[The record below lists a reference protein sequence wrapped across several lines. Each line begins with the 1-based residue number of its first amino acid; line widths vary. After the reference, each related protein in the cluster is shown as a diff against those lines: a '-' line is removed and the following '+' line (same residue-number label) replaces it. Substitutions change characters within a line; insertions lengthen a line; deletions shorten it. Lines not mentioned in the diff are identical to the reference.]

1 MSNRLRLFLMLA
13 TMLLGPE
20 AFAASPEAA
29 PTEPSAYVGA
39 IDNPWFP
46 MKPGTTL
53 VYKGIVEDRR
63 ADREFEVTTKTKV
76 VADIT
81 CVVAEDR
88 VNLGGKPAEKTI
100 GYYAQDKDGNV
111 WYFGEESQELDKKG
125 KVTKSEG
132 WLAGTDGA
140 TPALLMWGHPEAG
153 DHFTHAYTGGNIE
166 VLKLAAPVDVPYGS
180 FKDALQIK
188 DWNPAETDVLSHKF
202 YLKGVG
208 EARDVDVKGQ
218 SEDIKLVKVQ

>member
-1 MSNRLRLFLMLA
+1 MSYRFPFFV
-13 TMLLGPE
+13 LLGTTLLSSITL
-20 AFAASPEAA
+20 AASPNAA
-29 PTEPSAYVGA
+29 PTDPSAYVA
-39 IDNPWFP
+39 VIDNPYSP
-46 MKPGTTL
+46 LKPGTTL
-53 VYKGIVEDRR
+53 VYKGTVDGRR

-76 VADIT
+76 VDGVT
-81 CVVAEDR
+81 CLVAEDR

-100 GYYAQDKDGNV
+100 AYYAQDKDGNV

-140 TPALLMWGHPEAG
+140 KPNLFMFAHPAVG
-153 DHFTHAYTGGNIE
+153 DHFKHAYTGGNTE
-166 VLKLAAPVDVPYGS
+166 VLKLAASVDVPFGS

-188 DWNPAETDVLSHKF
+188 DWNPAEPDVLSHKF

-208 EARDVDVKGQ
+208 ELRDVEVKQQ